1 MKMNE
6 ILIIEDDKE
15 MCEELTNILESED
28 YFVESVNDGDQGI
41 SLAEKGDYDIVLL
54 DLKIPG
60 VNGYDVLKTIKEKCL
75 KTKVLILT
83 GSPMVYNILLK
94 KVDKKKML
102 NLADTVIY
110 KPFNVMFVLDEI
122 KRLLHKN

>member
-1 MKMNE
+1 MSR